1 MLYHLS
7 YSTIVLD
14 CKDKAFFRNC
24 KLFLLTLEK
33 FKDMAL
39 IPEDK
44 TRRWKILSTEY
55 LIRRPW
61 LTARRDQVQLPDGR
75 INPEYYVVEYPDW
88 VNVIAITKEGKFVME
103 RQYRHAVAM
112 TCYELPCGVMEA
124 GETPLQAARREL
136 LEETGYGKG
145 EWKEIMT
152 LTPNPSSMSNFTHCF
167 LATGVEPVGPTHLDA
182 TEELEVHLLE
192 REEVLTLLRENRLIQ
207 SLMISPL
214 LKYFSGI

>member
-1 MLYHLS
+1 
-7 YSTIVLD
+7 
-14 CKDKAFFRNC
+14 
-24 KLFLLTLEK
+24 
-33 FKDMAL
+33 MAL

-44 TRRWKILSTEY
+44 TQRWKILSTEY

-88 VNVIAITKEGKFVME
+88 VNVIAITQEGKFVME

-124 GETPLQAARREL
+124 GETPLEAAKREL

-152 LTPNPSSMSNFTHCF
+152 ITPNPSSMSNFTHCF
-167 LATGVEPVGPTHLDA
+167 LATSVEPVGPTHLDA

-192 REEVLTLLRENRLIQ
+192 REEVRTLLRENRLIQ
-207 SLMISPL
+207 SLMIAPL

>member
-1 MLYHLS
+1 
-7 YSTIVLD
+7 
-14 CKDKAFFRNC
+14 
-24 KLFLLTLEK
+24 
-33 FKDMAL
+33 MAL

-112 TCYELPCGVMEA
+112 TCYELPCGVM
-124 GETPLQAARREL
+124 
-136 LEETGYGKG
+136 
-145 EWKEIMT
+145 T